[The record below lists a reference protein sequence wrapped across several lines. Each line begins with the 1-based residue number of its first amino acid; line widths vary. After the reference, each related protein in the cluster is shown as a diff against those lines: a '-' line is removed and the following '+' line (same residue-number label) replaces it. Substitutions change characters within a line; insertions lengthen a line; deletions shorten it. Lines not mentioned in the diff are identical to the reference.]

1 MYDIAKQEFDEI
13 LHTSTKCNLY
23 QYLVPTIYI
32 QTYLTKPI
40 PELYKKYII
49 KMRLSSHNLAI
60 EQGRYY
66 NVNRNKRNCKF
77 CIDDMEDEMHFI
89 LLCPMYTNLRCN
101 LIKPYYWRKPSVF
114 KLLQLFNIT
123 NVKQLCNLGKYICRA
138 LKLRADT
145 VAFTFLN
152 CIFN

>member
-1 MYDIAKQEFDEI
+1 MFCI
-13 LHTSTKCNLY
+13 CC
-23 QYLVPTIYI
+23 
-32 QTYLTKPI
+32 
-40 PELYKKYII
+40 LYKHDII
-49 KMRLSSHNLAI
+49 ANLSPLLSHNLAI

-101 LIKPYYWRKPSVF
+101 LIKPYYWGKPSVF

-123 NVKQLCNLGKYICRA
+123 NEKQLCNLGKYICRA

-145 VAFTFLN
+145 L
-152 CIFN
+152 

>member
-1 MYDIAKQEFDEI
+1 
-13 LHTSTKCNLY
+13 
-23 QYLVPTIYI
+23 
-32 QTYLTKPI
+32 
-40 PELYKKYII
+40 
-49 KMRLSSHNLAI
+49 
-60 EQGRYY
+60 
-66 NVNRNKRNCKF
+66 
-77 CIDDMEDEMHFI
+77 MEDEMHFI

-123 NVKQLCNLGKYICRA
+123 KVKQLCNLGKYICRA

-145 VAFTFLN
+145 LAFTFLN